1 MRITLVIPSLA
12 GGGAERASVLLA
24 GGLLQ
29 NGHEVS
35 LVTLYAEEADFYQLP
50 TKVKRLAL
58 NIASDSPTLV
68 HGVWNNFNRILVLRK
83 EICSLKPDIVIS
95 FLKETNILTL
105 LALINT
111 DIPVIISEQNNPR
124 LDTSS
129 GLWDKLRTLIYPTA
143 SKVVSCSQGVN
154 DCFDWL
160 SKEKRAIIYNPL
172 TPIAREQKFTNITE
186 KVDGDNKL
194 LVAMGRLTYQKGFD
208 ILLSAFHKIAGK
220 YTQWQLVILGE
231 GELRS
236 ELEKQIDDLGL
247 TNRVVLP
254 GVIKNPFPFLKK
266 SKIFVLSSRYEGFG
280 NVIIEAMACGLPVIS
295 TDCPSGPREIINN
308 QVDGIL
314 VPPEDVGALASS
326 IENLILNPE
335 KAAKLAKTASQT
347 VERFKLQQIVE
358 NWEELI
364 AEVSNQKTKYQMVKK
379 VS

>member
-35 LVTLYAEEADFYQLP
+35 LVTLYTEAADFYELP
-50 TKVKRLAL
+50 KGVKRLAL
-58 NIASDSPTLV
+58 NIASDSPTFL
-68 HGVWNNFNRILVLRK
+68 HAIGNNFNRISVLRT
-83 EICSLKPDIVIS
+83 EICEQKPDIAIS

-124 LDTSS
+124 LDASG
-129 GLWDKLRTLIYPTA
+129 GLWDKLRTLIYPMA

-160 SKEKRAIIYNPL
+160 SKDKRAIIYNPL
-172 TPIAREQKFTNITE
+172 TPIEREQKITNTTE
-186 KVDGDNKL
+186 KVDDDRKL

-208 ILLSAFHKIAGK
+208 ILLSAFHKFADQ

-231 GELRS
+231 GELR
-236 ELEKQIDDLGL
+236 EKLEKQIDDLGL

-254 GVIKNPFPFLKK
+254 GVIKNPFPFLQK

-314 VPPEDVGALASS
+314 VPTEDVWALAYS
-326 IENLILNPE
+326 IEDLILNPE

-358 NWEELI
+358 DWEKLI
-364 AEVSNQKTKYQMVKK
+364 AEVSNQKTKYQMVNK